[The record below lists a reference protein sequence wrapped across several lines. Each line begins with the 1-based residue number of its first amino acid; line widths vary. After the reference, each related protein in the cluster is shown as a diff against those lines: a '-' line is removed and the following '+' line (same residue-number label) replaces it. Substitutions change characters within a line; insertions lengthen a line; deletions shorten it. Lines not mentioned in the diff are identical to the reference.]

1 MDNLAM
7 AATGGIGFITRNMLN
22 PVSGIRDQELPAAAL
37 APTEEMLARGE
48 TSGGVFRSVNEA
60 LGQGI
65 GALGNAGQGLMNAG
79 TNISEAFTNAVQ
91 NTAEGL
97 VNAGVN
103 TAEAMDAA
111 IRNTTEEFTNAGVN
125 VMDLFRTEPEP
136 QVQRQLDDA
145 PLDEN
150 MYGRGMFDL
159 AAPLPQGATVPRAS
173 ITKDLD
179 KAAYFDDFRNRFEQS
194 IDQNRPLEEVDQN
207 TARMLQEIGDM
218 QQRRQEDERRM
229 DSGTTFEQLKNDPLF
244 LDSSVRSNFPDTIQI
259 ADARTY
265 QPKYQGQ
272 SGIFR
277 AGKGKGQTYYGGQ
290 KEGSF
295 LDQDYMEQLR
305 QLREKAGNVFN
316 YFTT

>member
-1 MDNLAM
+1 M
-7 AATGGIGFITRNMLN
+7 
-22 PVSGIRDQELPAAAL
+22 
-37 APTEEMLARGE
+37 
-48 TSGGVFRSVNEA
+48 FRSVNEA

-65 GALGNAGQGLMNAG
+65 GALSNAGQGLMNAG
-79 TNISEAFTNAVQ
+79 TNIREAFTNAVR

-97 VNAGVN
+97 ANAGVN
-103 TAEAMDAA
+103 TAEALDAA

-159 AAPLPQGATVPRAS
+159 AAPLPQGTTVPRAS
-173 ITKDLD
+173 ITRN
-179 KAAYFDDFRNRFEQS
+179 DFRNRFEQS
-194 IDQNRPLEEVDQN
+194 IDQTKPLEEVDQN
-207 TARMLQEIGDM
+207 TARMLQELGDM
-218 QQRRQEDERRM
+218 QRQRREEDRRR
-229 DSGTTFEQLKNDPLF
+229 DTGTTFEQLRNDPLF

-259 ADARTY
+259 ADAGRNTY
-265 QPKYQGQ
+265 TGKYQGETGLF
-272 SGIFR
+272 S
-277 AGKGKGQTYYGGQ
+277 AGGSGQTLFGGQ

-295 LDQDYMEQLR
+295 LDQDYLDQLR
-305 QLREKAGNVFN
+305 QLRDKAINAGKDVFN